1 MKKFLGLIVLLVAIA
16 GCAAALVAC
25 DPGSGNQATP
35 QSIQFEDKDGADR
48 STYWDLG
55 TFPYGTAYEDILPTF
70 KVNLCYSDGSTKEL
84 AAGDYTVSYV
94 KVEEEDVPLQS
105 IPAVPDAGFYQIIF
119 DKDTFQARM
128 FFTVNMAERTD
139 LTLSLSRNEWEYDEA
154 NPTPT
159 VGGYSATDG
168 DEPRFYCVDKTVFDA
183 LTDEQ
188 KAEYWRH
195 TTPMY
200 NLGGEPCTVAVGE
213 YYAYAEIPQD
223 NNFTVSYTAITPE
236 TAFTV
241 NKAVLH
247 YDAAVADNLW
257 AVYNFNSNG
266 VIDGV
271 NLGAT
276 SITTRDFSV
285 TTALK
290 DKTGAEI
297 LGQYVWADSSV
308 TVDADDNGKTFD
320 AIYQLDPR
328 CEASYTVENGSIP
341 VALTV
346 NKGTVRQPH
355 LLIDSYNVHS
365 ANEGFGPYP
374 DNKYRYVVVNDE
386 GGYKISIDDGTW
398 DKDGIVRI
406 SFNRLNA
413 DGTDATVE
421 VKGLMGTLQPD
432 GTYKYWLNSV
442 FREPALYTITVSLK
456 NKTNFTWYDGTS
468 EDATLIFEIK
478 DKKPIPAPTAH
489 LRDSATDTE
498 GVDFAAFDGAAHAI
512 DFTDFTENAVY
523 TTVNGESVYAIT
535 ETDDRAYYLLES
547 ETIAENIDSAG
558 EWVVNVALTPA
569 PEYTWAGGSVT
580 PVEYTWADGSVT
592 PVEYTCKINAYTT
605 FFPGIKV
612 ANAYTAF
619 DPENPTADDTEIMQL
634 MMNWYGA
641 DGAGEMETDCSDYK
655 AAVYFTAFRDGESLA
670 QYIGTVS
677 NSHAADNFGTY
688 SMSFA
693 LTNIADKSAP
703 THYHGATEVEA
714 GSKVDSTIYP
724 NDDPFVSV
732 EQITDYDMPFFLIA
746 KVDCRETVQS
756 ENITY
761 AYATV
766 GDCTVVKIKGDNGG
780 DGVTTDKVT
789 SEVYLVFR
797 GGEYVG
803 HEINTTVKIGEVNTT
818 YFLQF
823 ALIL

>member
-1 MKKFLGLIVLLVAIA
+1 MKKFLGLIVLIVALA
-16 GCAAALVAC
+16 VCAAALVAC
-25 DPGSGNQATP
+25 DLDSGNQATP
-35 QSIQFEDKDGADR
+35 QSIQFEDKNGADR

-55 TFPYGTAYEDILPTF
+55 AFPYGTAYEDILPTF

-84 AAGDYTVSYV
+84 AAGDYTVSYI
-94 KVEEEDVPLQS
+94 KVEEEDVPLQF

-128 FFTVNMAERTD
+128 IFTVESVVRTD
-139 LTLSLSRNEWEYDEA
+139 LTLSLPRNEWEYDEA

-168 DEPRFYCVDKTVFDA
+168 DEPLFYCVDKAAFDA

-188 KAEYWRH
+188 KAEYWLYV
-195 TTPMY
+195 TPMY
-200 NLGGEPCTVAVGE
+200 NMGEVPCTIAVGE

-223 NNFTVSYTAITPE
+223 NNFTVSYTAVTPE
-236 TAFTV
+236 NAFTV
-241 NKAVLH
+241 KKAVLH
-247 YDAAVADNLW
+247 YDSAVSSNLQ
-257 AVYNFNSNG
+257 AVFNYHSG
-266 VIDGV
+266 IQGGI
-271 NLGAT
+271 NLGNIN
-276 SITTRDFSV
+276 ITVKDFSIA
-285 TTALK
+285 TGLK
-290 DKTGAEI
+290 DRTGAEI
-297 LGQYVWADSSV
+297 LGEYVWENSSV
-308 TVDADDNGKTFD
+308 SIDSDDNGTAFP
-320 AIYQLDPR
+320 ARYQLNSL
-328 CEASYTVENGSIP
+328 CEACYTVEDGSIP
-341 VALTV
+341 VTLTV
-346 NKGTVRQPH
+346 NKGAVMQPQ
-355 LLIDSYNVHS
+355 LSIDSDNAHN

-374 DNKYRYVVVNDE
+374 DNALPYAVVNDD
-386 GGYKISIDDGTW
+386 GGYNVRIFGEW
-398 DKDGIVRI
+398 DKNIIEITVK
-406 SFNRLNA
+406 RLNS
-413 DGTDATVE
+413 DGSSTTNKVA
-421 VKGLMGTLQPD
+421 GLIGTLLDD
-432 GTYKYWLNSV
+432 GTYKYCLSWA
-442 FREPALYTITVSLK
+442 FIDPAEYAVTLSLK
-456 NKTNFTWYDGTS
+456 DKTNFTWHDGTS

-498 GVDFAAFDGAAHAI
+498 DVDFATFDGAAHAI

-535 ETDDRAYYLLES
+535 ETDNRAYYLLES

-558 EWVVNVALTPA
+558 EWVVNVALAPA
-569 PEYTWAGGSVT
+569 P
-580 PVEYTWADGSVT
+580 EYTWADGSVT

-612 ANAYTAF
+612 ANAYTAL
-619 DPENPTADDTEIMQL
+619 DPENPTADDAEVMQL
-634 MMNWYGA
+634 MNDWF
-641 DGAGEMETDCSDYK
+641 GAGGAGKMETDCRDYN

-670 QYIGTVS
+670 QYIGTVT
-677 NSHAADNFGTY
+677 NSHTSPDNFGTY

-693 LTNIADKSAP
+693 LTDIADKSAP

-714 GSKVDSTIYP
+714 GSKVGSTICP
-724 NDDPFVSV
+724 NDDPSVSV
-732 EQITDYDMPFFLIA
+732 DKITDYDMPFFLIA
-746 KVDCRETVQS
+746 KVDCREAVQS

-761 AYATV
+761 AYATF

-780 DGVTTDKVT
+780 DGVNSEKET

-823 ALIL
+823 ALTR

>member
-1 MKKFLGLIVLLVAIA
+1 MKKFLGLIVLLVALA
-16 GCAAALVAC
+16 VCAAALVAC
-25 DPGSGNQATP
+25 DPGNQATP

-55 TFPYGTAYEDILPTF
+55 AFPYGTAYEDILPTF

-105 IPAVPDAGFYQIIF
+105 IPAVPDAGYYYIVF
-119 DKDTFQARM
+119 DKDEFQARM
-128 FFTVNMAERTD
+128 FFTVESVVRTD
-139 LTLSLSRNEWEYDEA
+139 LTLSLPRNEWEYDEA

-168 DEPRFYCVDKTVFDA
+168 DEPLFYCVDKAAFDA
-183 LTDEQ
+183 LTVEQ

-195 TTPMY
+195 TMPMY

-213 YYAYAEIPQD
+213 YYAYARIPESD
-223 NNFTVSYTAITPE
+223 NYAASYTAITPE

-320 AIYQLDPR
+320 AIYQLDPL
-328 CEASYTVENGSIP
+328 CEACYTVEDGSIP
-341 VALTV
+341 VTLTV
-346 NKGTVRQPH
+346 NKGAVMQPQ
-355 LLIDSYNVHS
+355 LRIDSDNAHN

-374 DNKYRYVVVNDE
+374 DNALPYAVVNDD
-386 GGYKISIDDGTW
+386 GGYNVRIFGEW
-398 DKDGIVRI
+398 DKNIIEITVK
-406 SFNRLNA
+406 RLNS
-413 DGTDATVE
+413 DGSSTTNKVT
-421 VKGLMGTLQPD
+421 GLIGTLLDD
-432 GTYKYWLNSV
+432 GTYKYCLNWA
-442 FREPALYTITVSLK
+442 FIDPAEYAVTLSLK
-456 NKTNFTWYDGTS
+456 DKTNFTWYDGTT

-498 GVDFAAFDGAAHAI
+498 DVDFATFDGAAHAI

-535 ETDDRAYYLLES
+535 ETDNRAYYLLGS
-547 ETIAENIDSAG
+547 ETITENIDSAG

-569 PEYTWAGGSVT
+569 PEYTW
-580 PVEYTWADGSVT
+580 EDGSVT

-612 ANAYTAF
+612 ANAYTDF
-619 DPENPTADDTEIMQL
+619 DPTNPTADDAEAMQL
-634 MMNWYGA
+634 MNDWLGVDGA
-641 DGAGEMETDCSDYK
+641 AGEMETDCRDYN

-703 THYHGATEVEA
+703 THYHGATEVAE
-714 GSKVDSTIYP
+714 GSRVDSTIYP
-724 NDDPFVSV
+724 NDDQFFSV
-732 EQITDYDMPFFLIA
+732 DKITDYDKPFFLIA
-746 KVDCRETVQS
+746 KVDCREAVQS

-780 DGVTTDKVT
+780 DGVNSEKVT

-803 HEINTTVKIGEVNTT
+803 HEINTTVKLGEVNTT

-823 ALIL
+823 ALTL

>member
-1 MKKFLGLIVLLVAIA
+1 MKKFLGLIVLLVALA
-16 GCAAALVAC
+16 VCAAALVAC
-25 DPGSGNQATP
+25 DPGNQATP

-55 TFPYGTAYEDILPTF
+55 AFPYGTAYEDILQTF

-84 AAGDYTVSYV
+84 AAGDSTVSYV

-105 IPAVPDAGFYQIIF
+105 IPAVPDAGYYYIVF
-119 DKDTFQARM
+119 DKDEFQARM
-128 FFTVNMAERTD
+128 FFTVESVVRTD
-139 LTLSLSRNEWEYDEA
+139 LTLSLPRNEWEYDEA

-168 DEPRFYCVDKTVFDA
+168 DEPLFYCVDKAAFDA
-183 LTDEQ
+183 LTVEQ

-195 TTPMY
+195 TMPMY

-213 YYAYAEIPQD
+213 YYAYARIPESD
-223 NNFTVSYTAITPE
+223 NYAASYTAITPE

-320 AIYQLDPR
+320 AIYQLDPL

-346 NKGTVRQPH
+346 KKGTVRQPQ
-355 LLIDSYNVHS
+355 LLIDSYVYS
-365 ANEGFGPYP
+365 ANEGPYP
-374 DNKYRYVVVNDE
+374 DNEYRYVVVNDE

-421 VKGLMGTLQPD
+421 VKSLMGTLQPD
-432 GTYKYWLNSV
+432 GTYKYWLNHV
-442 FREPALYTITVSLK
+442 FSEPALYTITVSLK
-456 NKTNFTWYDGTS
+456 NKTNFTWSDGTT

-489 LRDSATDTE
+489 LRDSAKDTE
-498 GVDFAAFDGAAHAI
+498 GVDFATFDGAAHAI

-535 ETDDRAYYLLES
+535 ETDNRAYYLLES

-569 PEYTWAGGSVT
+569 PEYTW
-580 PVEYTWADGSVT
+580 EDGSVT

-619 DPENPTADDTEIMQL
+619 DPTNPTADDAEVMQL
-634 MMNWYGA
+634 MNDWLGV
-641 DGAGEMETDCSDYK
+641 DGAGKMETDCRDYK

-703 THYHGATEVEA
+703 THYRGVTEVAE
-714 GSKVDSTIYP
+714 GSRVDSTIYP
-724 NDDPFVSV
+724 NDNPFFSV
-732 EQITDYDMPFFLIA
+732 DKITDYDMPFFLIA
-746 KVDCRETVQS
+746 KVDCREAVQS

-766 GDCTVVKIKGDNGG
+766 GDCTVVKIMGDNGG
-780 DGVTTDKVT
+780 NGVNSEKVT

-803 HEINTTVKIGEVNTT
+803 HEINTTVKLGEVNTT

-823 ALIL
+823 ALTL

>member
-1 MKKFLGLIVLLVAIA
+1 MKKFLGLIVLLVALA
-16 GCAAALVAC
+16 VCAAALVAC

-35 QSIQFEDKDGADR
+35 QSIQFEDKDGVDR

-55 TFPYGTAYEDILPTF
+55 AFPYGTAYEDILPTF

-128 FFTVNMAERTD
+128 LFTVNTAERTD
-139 LTLSLSRNEWEYDEA
+139 LTLSLSRNEWEYDEIPA
-154 NPTPT
+154 RLT
-159 VGGYSATDG
+159 VGGYSVG
-168 DEPRFYCVDKTVFDA
+168 EVSPVYYCVSKDAFDA

-188 KAEYWRH
+188 KAEYWLYV
-195 TTPMY
+195 TPMY
-200 NLGGEPCTVAVGE
+200 NMGEVPCTIAVGE

-223 NNFTVSYTAITPE
+223 NNFTVSYTAVTPE
-236 TAFTV
+236 NAFTV
-241 NKAVLH
+241 KKAVLH
-247 YDAAVADNLW
+247 YDSAVSSNLQ
-257 AVYNFNSNG
+257 AVFNYHSG
-266 VIDGV
+266 IQGGI
-271 NLGAT
+271 NLGNIN
-276 SITTRDFSV
+276 ITVKDFSIA
-285 TTALK
+285 TGLK
-290 DKTGAEI
+290 DRTGAEI
-297 LGQYVWADSSV
+297 LGEYVWENSSV
-308 TVDADDNGKTFD
+308 FIDADDNGKTFD
-320 AIYQLDPR
+320 AIYQLDPMR
-328 CEASYTVENGSIP
+328 EASYTVENGSIP

-346 NKGTVRQPH
+346 NKGAVMQPQ
-355 LLIDSYNVHS
+355 LSIDSDNAHN

-374 DNKYRYVVVNDE
+374 DNALPYAVVNDD
-386 GGYKISIDDGTW
+386 GGYNVRIFGEW
-398 DKDGIVRI
+398 DKNIIEITVK
-406 SFNRLNA
+406 RLNS
-413 DGTDATVE
+413 DGSSTTNKVA
-421 VKGLMGTLQPD
+421 GLIGTLLDD
-432 GTYKYWLNSV
+432 GTYKYCLSWA
-442 FREPALYTITVSLK
+442 FIDPAEYAVTLSLK
-456 NKTNFTWYDGTS
+456 DKTNFTWYDGTS

-478 DKKPIPAPTAH
+478 DKKPISAPTAH

-498 GVDFAAFDGAAHAI
+498 DVDFATFDGAAHAI

-535 ETDDRAYYLLES
+535 ETDNRAYYLLES

-569 PEYTWAGGSVT
+569 P
-580 PVEYTWADGSVT
+580 EYTWADGSVT

-619 DPENPTADDTEIMQL
+619 APENPTADDAEVMQL
-634 MMNWYGA
+634 MNDWF
-641 DGAGEMETDCSDYK
+641 GAGGAGKMETDCRDYN

-670 QYIGTVS
+670 QYIGTVT
-677 NSHAADNFGTY
+677 NSHTSPDNFGTY

-693 LTNIADKSAP
+693 LTDIADKSAP
-703 THYHGATEVEA
+703 THYHGTTEVEA
-714 GSKVDSTIYP
+714 GSLVDSTIYP
-724 NDDPFVSV
+724 NDNPFVSV
-732 EQITDYDMPFFLIA
+732 KKITDYDMPFFLIA

-780 DGVTTDKVT
+780 DGVNSEKVT

-803 HEINTTVKIGEVNTT
+803 HEINTTVKSGEVNTT

-823 ALIL
+823 ALTR

>member
-1 MKKFLGLIVLLVAIA
+1 MKKFLGLIVLLVALA
-16 GCAAALVAC
+16 VCATALVAC
-25 DPGSGNQATP
+25 DPGGNQATP

-55 TFPYGTAYEDILPTF
+55 AFPYGTAYEDILPTF

-94 KVEEEDVPLQS
+94 KIEEEDVPLQS

-119 DKDTFQARM
+119 DKDEFQARM
-128 FFTVNMAERTD
+128 FFTVESVVRTD
-139 LTLSLSRNEWEYDEA
+139 LTLSLPRNEWEYDEA

-159 VGGYSATDG
+159 VGSYSATDG
-168 DEPRFYCVDKTVFDA
+168 DEPLFYCVDKAAFDA

-195 TTPMY
+195 TMPMY
-200 NLGGEPCTVAVGE
+200 NLGGEPCTVAVGK
-213 YYAYAEIPQD
+213 YYAYARIPESD
-223 NNFTVSYTAITPE
+223 NYAASYTAITPE

-247 YDAAVADNLW
+247 YDAAVADNLQ
-257 AVYNFNSNG
+257 AVFNYHSG
-266 VIDGV
+266 ILGGI
-271 NLGAT
+271 NLGNLNIAVK
-276 SITTRDFSV
+276 DFSIA
-285 TTALK
+285 TGLK
-290 DKTGAEI
+290 DRTGAEI

-320 AIYQLDPR
+320 AIYQLDPL

-346 NKGTVRQPH
+346 NKGTVRQPQ
-355 LLIDSYNVHS
+355 LLIDSYTVHS

-374 DNKYRYVVVNDE
+374 DNEYRYVVVNDE
-386 GGYKISIDDGTW
+386 GGYNISIDDGTW

-406 SFNRLNA
+406 SYNRLNA

-421 VKGLMGTLQPD
+421 VKSLKGTLQPD
-432 GTYKYWLNSV
+432 GTYKYWLNHV
-442 FREPALYTITVSLK
+442 FSEPALYTITVSLK

-498 GVDFAAFDGAAHAI
+498 DVDFSTFDGAAHAI

-535 ETDDRAYYLLES
+535 ETDNRAYYLLES

-569 PEYTWAGGSVT
+569 PEYTW
-580 PVEYTWADGSVT
+580 EDGSVT
-592 PVEYTCKINAYTT
+592 PVEYTCKIRSGST
-605 FFPGIKV
+605 FFPDMKIQTG
-612 ANAYTAF
+612 YTALN
-619 DPENPTADDTEIMQL
+619 PTNPTADDAKVMQL
-634 MMNWYGA
+634 MNDWFGT
-641 DGAGEMETDCSDYK
+641 DGAGKMETDCRDYK

-670 QYIGTVS
+670 QYIGTVT
-677 NSHAADNFGTY
+677 NSHTSPDNFGTY

-693 LTNIADKSAP
+693 LADIANKAAP
-703 THYHGATEVEA
+703 QYYRGTADVTT
-714 GSKVDSTIYP
+714 GSKVDSTIFP
-724 NDDPFVSV
+724 NNDFVSV
-732 EQITDYDMPFFLIA
+732 DKITDYDMPFFLIA
-746 KVDCRETVQS
+746 KVDCREAVQS
-756 ENITY
+756 QNITY
-761 AYATV
+761 AYSTHID
-766 GDCTVVKIKGDNGG
+766 GYTFVKIEGDNGG
-780 DGVTTDKVT
+780 DGVTTEKVT

>member
-1 MKKFLGLIVLLVAIA
+1 MKKFLGLIVLLVALA
-16 GCAAALVAC
+16 VCAAALVAC
-25 DPGSGNQATP
+25 DLGSGNQATP
-35 QSIQFEDKDGADR
+35 QSIQVDDKDGADR

-55 TFPYGTAYEDILPTF
+55 AFPYGTAYEDILPTF

-105 IPAVPDAGFYQIIF
+105 IPAVPDAGYYQIVF

-128 FFTVNMAERTD
+128 IFTVNMAERTD
-139 LTLSLSRNEWEYDEA
+139 LTLSLSRNEWEYDEI
-154 NPTPT
+154 PTRLT
-159 VGGYSATDG
+159 VGGYSVG
-168 DEPRFYCVDKTVFDA
+168 EVSPVYYCVSKNAFDA

-188 KAEYWRH
+188 KAEYWLYV
-195 TTPMY
+195 TPMY
-200 NLGGEPCTVAVGE
+200 NMGEVPCTIAVGE

-223 NNFTVSYTAITPE
+223 NNFTVSYTAVTPE
-236 TAFTV
+236 NAFTV
-241 NKAVLH
+241 KKAVLH
-247 YDAAVADNLW
+247 YDSAVSSNLQ
-257 AVYNFNSNG
+257 AVFNYHSG
-266 VIDGV
+266 IQGGI
-271 NLGAT
+271 NLGNIN
-276 SITTRDFSV
+276 ITVKDFSIA
-285 TTALK
+285 TGLK
-290 DKTGAEI
+290 DRTGAEI
-297 LGQYVWADSSV
+297 LGEYVWENSSV
-308 TVDADDNGKTFD
+308 SIDSDDNGTAFP
-320 AIYQLDPR
+320 ARYQLNSL
-328 CEASYTVENGSIP
+328 CEACYTVEDGSIP
-341 VALTV
+341 VTLTV
-346 NKGTVRQPH
+346 NKGAVMQPQ
-355 LLIDSYNVHS
+355 LSIDSDNAHN

-374 DNKYRYVVVNDE
+374 DNALPYAVVNDD
-386 GGYKISIDDGTW
+386 GGYNVRIFGEW
-398 DKDGIVRI
+398 DKNIIEITVK
-406 SFNRLNA
+406 RLNS
-413 DGTDATVE
+413 DGSSTTNKVA
-421 VKGLMGTLQPD
+421 GLIGTLLDD
-432 GTYKYWLNSV
+432 GTYKYCLSWAFIN
-442 FREPALYTITVSLK
+442 PAEYAVTLSLK
-456 NKTNFTWYDGTS
+456 DKTNFTWHDGTS
-468 EDATLIFEIK
+468 EDATFIFEIK

-498 GVDFAAFDGAAHAI
+498 DVDFATFDGAAHAI

-523 TTVNGESVYAIT
+523 TTINGESVYAIT
-535 ETDDRAYYLLES
+535 ETDNRAYYLLES
-547 ETIAENIDSAG
+547 ETIAENINSAG

-569 PEYTWAGGSVT
+569 P
-580 PVEYTWADGSVT
+580 EYTWADGSVT

-619 DPENPTADDTEIMQL
+619 YPENPTADDAEVMRL
-634 MMNWYGA
+634 MNDWLGV
-641 DGAGEMETDCSDYK
+641 DGAGKMETDCRDYN
-655 AAVYFTAFRDGESLA
+655 AAVYFYASQDDNKA
-670 QYIGTVS
+670 KYVGTVE
-677 NSHAADNFGTY
+677 NTPAADNFGTY

-693 LTNIADKSAP
+693 LTDIADKSAP

-732 EQITDYDMPFFLIA
+732 DKITDYDMPFFLIA
-746 KVDCRETVQS
+746 KVDCSEAVQS

-780 DGVTTDKVT
+780 DGVNSEKVT

-823 ALIL
+823 ALTL

>member
-1 MKKFLGLIVLLVAIA
+1 MKKFLGLIVLLVALA
-16 GCAAALVAC
+16 VCAAALVAC

-55 TFPYGTAYEDILPTF
+55 VFPYGTAYEDILPTF

-94 KVEEEDVPLQS
+94 KVEEKDVPLQS
-105 IPAVPDAGFYQIIF
+105 IPAVPDAGYYQIVF

-128 FFTVNMAERTD
+128 IFAVESVVRTD

-159 VGGYSATDG
+159 VGGYSVG
-168 DEPRFYCVDKTVFDA
+168 EVSPVYYCVSKDAFDA

-188 KAEYWRH
+188 KAEYWLYV
-195 TTPMY
+195 TPMY
-200 NLGGEPCTVAVGE
+200 NMGEVPCTIAVGE

-223 NNFTVSYTAITPE
+223 NNFTVSYTAVTPE
-236 TAFTV
+236 NAFTV
-241 NKAVLH
+241 KKAVLH
-247 YDAAVADNLW
+247 YDSAVSSNLQ
-257 AVYNFNSNG
+257 AVFNYHSG
-266 VIDGV
+266 IQGGI
-271 NLGAT
+271 NLGNINITVKDSSIAT
-276 SITTRDFSV
+276 G
-285 TTALK
+285 LK
-290 DKTGAEI
+290 DRTGAEI
-297 LGQYVWADSSV
+297 LGEYVWENSSV
-308 TVDADDNGKTFD
+308 SIDSDDNGTAFP
-320 AIYQLDPR
+320 ARYQLNSL
-328 CEASYTVENGSIP
+328 CEACYTVEDGSIP
-341 VALTV
+341 VTLTV
-346 NKGTVRQPH
+346 NKGAVMQPQ
-355 LLIDSYNVHS
+355 LSIDSDNAHN

-374 DNKYRYVVVNDE
+374 DNALPYAVVNDD
-386 GGYKISIDDGTW
+386 GGYNVRIFGEW
-398 DKDGIVRI
+398 DKNIIEITVKRVNSDGSSTTNKV
-406 SFNRLNA
+406 A
-413 DGTDATVE
+413 
-421 VKGLMGTLQPD
+421 GLIGTLLDD
-432 GTYKYWLNSV
+432 GTYKYCLSWAFIN
-442 FREPALYTITVSLK
+442 PAEYAVTLSLK
-456 NKTNFTWYDGTS
+456 DKTNFTWHDGTS
-468 EDATLIFEIK
+468 EDATFIFEIK

-498 GVDFAAFDGAAHAI
+498 DVDFATFDGAAHAI

-535 ETDDRAYYLLES
+535 ETDNRAYYLLES

-558 EWVVNVALTPA
+558 EWVVNVALAPA
-569 PEYTWAGGSVT
+569 P
-580 PVEYTWADGSVT
+580 EYTWADGSVT

-612 ANAYTAF
+612 ANAYTAL
-619 DPENPTADDTEIMQL
+619 DPENPTADDAEVMRL
-634 MMNWYGA
+634 MNDWF
-641 DGAGEMETDCSDYK
+641 GAGGAGKMETDCRNYN
-655 AAVYFTAFRDGESLA
+655 AAVYFYASQDDNKA
-670 QYIGTVS
+670 KYVGTVE
-677 NSHAADNFGTY
+677 NTHAADNFGTY

-693 LTNIADKSAP
+693 LTDIADKSAP

-714 GSKVDSTIYP
+714 GSKVDSTICP
-724 NDDPFVSV
+724 NDDPSVSV
-732 EQITDYDMPFFLIA
+732 DKITDYDMPFFLIA
-746 KVDCRETVQS
+746 KVDCREAVQS

-780 DGVTTDKVT
+780 DGVNSEKVT

-823 ALIL
+823 ALTL

>member
-1 MKKFLGLIVLLVAIA
+1 MKKFLGLIVLLVALA
-16 GCAAALVAC
+16 VCAAALVAC

-48 STYWDLG
+48 STFWDLG
-55 TFPYGTAYEDILPTF
+55 IFDYGTAYADILPSFTL
-70 KVNLCYSDGSTKEL
+70 NLYYSDGSTKEL
-84 AAGDYTVSYV
+84 AAGDYTVSYI
-94 KVEEEDVPLQS
+94 KIEEEDVPLQS
-105 IPAVPDAGFYQIIF
+105 MPAVPDAGYYQIIF
-119 DKDTFQARM
+119 DKDELQARM
-128 FFTVNMAERTD
+128 LFTVESVMRTD

-168 DEPRFYCVDKTVFDA
+168 DEPLFYCVGKAAFDA

-213 YYAYAEIPQD
+213 YYAYAKIPESGNYTD
-223 NNFTVSYTAITPE
+223 SYTAITPE

-241 NKAVLH
+241 KKAVLS
-247 YDAAVADNLW
+247 YDSAVPSNLQ
-257 AVYNFNSNG
+257 AVFNYHSG
-266 VIDGV
+266 IQGGI
-271 NLGAT
+271 NLGNIN
-276 SITTRDFSV
+276 ITVKDFSIA
-285 TTALK
+285 TGLK
-290 DKTGAEI
+290 DKTGEEI

-308 TVDADDNGKTFD
+308 FIDSDDNGTTFD
-320 AIYQLDPR
+320 AIYQLDPQ
-328 CEASYTVENGSIP
+328 CEARYTVEDDSIP
-341 VALTV
+341 VEVTI
-346 NKGTVRQPH
+346 NKGTVRQPQ

-365 ANEGFGPYP
+365 ANESFGPYP
-374 DNKYRYVVVNDE
+374 GNEYRYVVVNDE

-398 DKDGIVRI
+398 NKDGMVRI

-413 DGTDATVE
+413 DGTDETVE

-432 GTYKYWLNSV
+432 GTYKYWLNHV
-442 FREPALYTITVSLK
+442 FKEPALYTITLSLK
-456 NKTNFTWYDGTS
+456 DKTNFTWHDGTT

-498 GVDFAAFDGAAHAI
+498 GVDFATFDGAAHAI

-523 TTVNGESVYAIT
+523 TTVNGESVYAIP
-535 ETDDRAYYLLES
+535 ETDNRAYYLLES
-547 ETIAENIDSAG
+547 ETIAENIDSAD

-569 PEYTWAGGSVT
+569 PEYTW
-580 PVEYTWADGSVT
+580 EDGSVT
-592 PVEYTCKINAYTT
+592 PVEYTCKINAHTT

-612 ANAYTAF
+612 ADAYTDF
-619 DPENPTADDTEIMQL
+619 DPTNTTTDAEVMQL
-634 MMNWYGA
+634 MMNWLGT
-641 DGAGEMETDCSDYK
+641 DGAGEMETDYRNYT

-677 NSHAADNFGTY
+677 NSHTAADNFGTY
-688 SMSFA
+688 SMTFH
-693 LTNIADKSAP
+693 LTDIADKSAP

-724 NDDPFVSV
+724 NDDPHFSV
-732 EQITDYDMPFFLIA
+732 EKITEYDMRFFLIA
-746 KVDCRETVQS
+746 KVDCREAVQG
-756 ENITY
+756 ENIAY
-761 AYATV
+761 AYATF
-766 GDCTVVKIKGDNGG
+766 GDYTVIRMQGTGENSAEG
-780 DGVTTDKVT
+780 TSTS
-789 SEVYLVFR
+789 SEVYMIFR

-803 HEINTTVKIGEVNTT
+803 HEINTTVTADGVSTD
-818 YFLQF
+818 FFVQF
-823 ALIL
+823 ALAR

>member
-1 MKKFLGLIVLLVAIA
+1 MKKFLGLIVLLVALA
-16 GCAAALVAC
+16 VCAAALVAC
-25 DPGSGNQATP
+25 DLGSGNQATP

-55 TFPYGTAYEDILPTF
+55 AFPYGTAYEDILPTF

-94 KVEEEDVPLQS
+94 KVEEEDIPLQS

-119 DKDTFQARM
+119 DKGTFQARM
-128 FFTVNMAERTD
+128 IFTVESVVRTD
-139 LTLSLSRNEWEYDEA
+139 LTLSLPRNEWEYDEA

-159 VGGYSATDG
+159 VGGYSVG
-168 DEPRFYCVDKTVFDA
+168 EVSPVYYCVSKDAFDA

-188 KAEYWRH
+188 KAEYWLYV
-195 TTPMY
+195 TPMY
-200 NLGGEPCTVAVGE
+200 NMGEVPCTIAVGE

-223 NNFTVSYTAITPE
+223 NNFTVSYTAVTPE
-236 TAFTV
+236 NAFTV
-241 NKAVLH
+241 KKAVLH
-247 YDAAVADNLW
+247 YDSAVSSNLQ
-257 AVYNFNSNG
+257 AVFNYHSG
-266 VIDGV
+266 IQGGI
-271 NLGAT
+271 NLGNINITVKDSSIAT
-276 SITTRDFSV
+276 G
-285 TTALK
+285 LK
-290 DKTGAEI
+290 DRTGAEI
-297 LGQYVWADSSV
+297 LGEYVWENSSV
-308 TVDADDNGKTFD
+308 SIDSDDNGTAFP
-320 AIYQLDPR
+320 ARYQLNSL
-328 CEASYTVENGSIP
+328 CEACYTVEDGSIP
-341 VALTV
+341 VTLTV
-346 NKGTVRQPH
+346 NKGAVMQPQ
-355 LLIDSYNVHS
+355 LSIDSDNAHN

-374 DNKYRYVVVNDE
+374 DNALPYAVVNDD
-386 GGYKISIDDGTW
+386 GGYNVRIFGEW
-398 DKDGIVRI
+398 DKNIIEITVK
-406 SFNRLNA
+406 RLNS
-413 DGTDATVE
+413 DGSSTTNKVT
-421 VKGLMGTLQPD
+421 GLIGTLLDD
-432 GTYKYWLNSV
+432 GTYKYCLSWA
-442 FREPALYTITVSLK
+442 FIDPAEYAVTLSLK
-456 NKTNFTWYDGTS
+456 DKTNFTWHDGTS

-498 GVDFAAFDGAAHAI
+498 DVDFATFDGAAHAI

-535 ETDDRAYYLLES
+535 ETDNRAYYLLES

-569 PEYTWAGGSVT
+569 PEYTWA
-580 PVEYTWADGSVT
+580 DGSVT

-612 ANAYTAF
+612 ANAYTAL
-619 DPENPTADDTEIMQL
+619 DPENPTADDAEVMQL
-634 MMNWYGA
+634 MNDWF
-641 DGAGEMETDCSDYK
+641 GAGGAGKMEIDCRDYN
-655 AAVYFTAFRDGESLA
+655 AAVYFYASQDDNKA
-670 QYIGTVS
+670 KYVGTVE
-677 NSHAADNFGTY
+677 NTHAADNFGTY

-693 LTNIADKSAP
+693 LTDIADKSAP

-732 EQITDYDMPFFLIA
+732 DKITDYDMPFFLIA
-746 KVDCRETVQS
+746 KVDCREAVQS

-780 DGVTTDKVT
+780 DGVNSEKVT

-823 ALIL
+823 ALTL